1 MHYAAAAVT
10 LALSLSLTAQ
20 TKPPADP
27 SKPPAALSTKPTT
40 IPVKSAF
47 DKPTLEQY
55 VRHLML
61 LPNEVTITVG
71 DPKPSGM
78 AGLKEVKVTGSM
90 GPRSQTM
97 TFFVSDDGKRIMQG
111 TMYEIAQNPFKSNID
126 KLNTVFQPA
135 LGTPGAPVVLV
146 VFSDFQ
152 CPHCREEAKSLRAN
166 LIKAFPKEVRLY
178 FKDFPIE
185 QSHPWAKTASIAG
198 RCVYRQNMEAFW
210 DFHDWAFENQEKLT
224 VENFSAQLTTFAT
237 SKNLDS
243 LALKSCVDSKATA
256 DIVEKNQADGREV
269 GVSATPTIY
278 MNGRPL
284 PGNVPWEQLQQLIQ
298 FELDYQK
305 VARNASDECG
315 CDVKLPSLLGK

>member
-1 MHYAAAAVT
+1 MYYVAAAIT
-10 LALSLSLTAQ
+10 LALSLSLAAQ
-20 TKPPADP
+20 TKPPAAP
-27 SKPPAALSTKPTT
+27 PGKPAVGLTKPPAT
-40 IPVKSAF
+40 PVKSAF
-47 DKPTLEQY
+47 DKATLEQY

-61 LPNEVTITVG
+61 LPNEVSIAVG
-71 DPKPSGM
+71 DPKPSGL
-78 AGLKEVKVTGSM
+78 AGLKEVKVTGTM

-111 TMYEIAQNPFKSNID
+111 TMYEIAQNPFKSTID
-126 KLNTVFQPA
+126 KLNTAFQPA
-135 LGTPGAPVVLV
+135 LGTPGAPVSLV

-237 SKNLDS
+237 SKSLDS
-243 LALKSCVDSKATA
+243 LALKTCVDSKATLE
-256 DIVEKNQADGREV
+256 IVEKNQADGREV

-284 PGNVPWEQLQQLIQ
+284 PGNVPWEQLQQLIK

-305 VARNASDECG
+305 VAKNAGDDCG
-315 CDVKLPSLLGK
+315 CDVKLPTLLGK

>member
-1 MHYAAAAVT
+1 MHYAASAIT
-10 LALSLSLTAQ
+10 LALSLSLAAQ
-20 TKPPADP
+20 TKTPAVP
-27 SKPPAALSTKPTT
+27 NKSVEGAAKPAAPA
-40 IPVKSAF
+40 KSAF

-55 VRHLML
+55 IRHLML
-61 LPNEVTITVG
+61 LPKEVTITVG
-71 DPKPSGM
+71 DPKPSGL
-78 AGLKEVKVTGSM
+78 AGLKEVKVIGSM
-90 GPRSQTM
+90 GARSQTM

-111 TMYEIAQNPFKSNID
+111 TMYEIAQNPFKSTID
-126 KLNTVFQPA
+126 KLNTAFQPA
-135 LGTPGAPVVLV
+135 IGTPGAPVSLV

-152 CPHCREEAKSLRAN
+152 CPHCKEEAKSLRAN

-185 QSHPWAKTASIAG
+185 QSHPWAKLASIAG

-210 DFHDWAFENQEKLT
+210 DFHDWAFENQEKLNL
-224 VENFSAQLTTFAT
+224 ENFGAQLTTFAT

-243 LALKSCVDSKATA
+243 LALKSCVDSKATLE
-256 DIVEKNQADGREV
+256 IVEKNQADGREV

-305 VARNASDECG
+305 VAKNAGDDCG
-315 CDVKLPSLLGK
+315 CDVKLPTLLGK